1 MGTEAYT
8 KFVELGGSAKT
19 IVRLVSEVVFA
30 SWTKL
35 KGCQTFAYRYA
46 RGSPMPLVV
55 GRESTRRTTTT
66 SVGTTEE
73 NLVILLLPRRF
84 HTI

>member
-19 IVRLVSEVVFA
+19 MVRLVSEVVFA

-35 KGCQTFAYRYA
+35 KECQIFACRYA
-46 RGSPMPLVV
+46 RSLPMSLVV
-55 GRESTRRTTTT
+55 GRETTRRASPT

-73 NLVILLLPRRF
+73 DLVVLLLPWYF
-84 HTI
+84 HAI